1 MRGKREHQSKETLR
15 FKELYGMM
23 MKKLE
28 IELTRR
34 IIQSV
39 KRRSIL

>member
-1 MRGKREHQSKETLR
+1 MTWLIKKMRGKREHQSKETLR

-28 IELTRR
+28 IECEE
-34 IIQSV
+34 SDDD
-39 KRRSIL
+39 